1 MSDKWDD
8 VIEREKRKAAASP
21 EQRFLTAHTVE
32 GEAALPGPDDP
43 YKAVAS
49 ISNGR
54 EEVLCIIMD
63 RQARDDGEKVY
74 RFFQYMHMASD
85 TGLAFAADGGHIME
99 LRFVGPEP
107 VTIIVRGSDLLR
119 ACHLIHRH
127 RIAWIRLFD
136 PGRNFPRP
144 ETDGGKKS
152 EHITRIDI
160 IHDDPRPKPGEREKA
175 ARAMEP
181 RA

>member
-8 VIEREKRKAAASP
+8 VIEREKRKAAALP
-21 EQRFLTAHTVE
+21 EHRFLAPHAVE
-32 GEAALPGPDDP
+32 GEAALPDPDDP

-54 EEVLCIIMD
+54 EEVFCIILG
-63 RQARDDGEKVY
+63 RQSRDDGEKVY
-74 RFFQYMHMASD
+74 RFFQYVHMASD
-85 TGLAFAADGGHIME
+85 TGLAFAGDGGHIME

-107 VTIIVRGSDLLR
+107 VTIIVHGTDLLR

-136 PGRNFPRP
+136 PGRGFPRL
-144 ETDGGKKS
+144 EAEGGKKA
-152 EHITRIDI
+152 EHIARIEI
-160 IHDDPRPKPGEREKA
+160 IHDDPRPKPGER
-175 ARAMEP
+175 
-181 RA
+181 